1 MKMAD
6 LKQIL
11 EWLKLYQS
19 YKSLLNDNPSTTE
32 ILYVCD
38 GRIERHSS
46 SEVRKIVDVI
56 DEVYWYFETKNKA
69 KARFMVKFF
78 FENCSRAETE
88 RKIGLSHGT
97 VKNWRREIIEITA
110 KIARRAELI

>member
-1 MKMAD
+1 M
-6 LKQIL
+6 
-11 EWLKLYQS
+11 
-19 YKSLLNDNPSTTE
+19 
-32 ILYVCD
+32 CD

-78 FENCSRAETE
+78 FENCSWAETE